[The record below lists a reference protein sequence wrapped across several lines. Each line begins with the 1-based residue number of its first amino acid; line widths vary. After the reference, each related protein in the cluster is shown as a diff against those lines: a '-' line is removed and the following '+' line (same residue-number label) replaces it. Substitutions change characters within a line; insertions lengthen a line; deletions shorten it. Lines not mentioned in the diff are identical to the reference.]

1 MSICVIAQYGLDQG
15 QKRKHDMKWQ
25 GRDRSSNIEDRR
37 GQGGGSSGGGFRGG
51 FGGGFPPIGGGR
63 TRGGGLGIVGVIVV
77 LGLIWFVTGQNPIDI
92 LTSGGSVSSSP
103 SSSNWTPSTNASEDE
118 LANFVGVVVKDTEDY
133 WGEVFRASNE
143 TYTPPKV
150 VLFSDTTQSGCGT
163 AQSASGPFYC
173 PNDRKVY
180 IDLAFYDQLRRQFGA
195 PGDFAQAYVIAH
207 EVGHHIQNLTGV
219 LPEFNRRRAAMSQ
232 EQQNA
237 YSVRVELQADCYAG
251 LWTNF
256 ARRQNYLES
265 GDSEEAINAANAIGD
280 DTLTRGRVSER
291 NFTHGTAEQRMKW
304 LKRGMESG
312 DPAACDTFSGPI

>member
-1 MSICVIAQYGLDQG
+1 
-15 QKRKHDMKWQ
+15 MKWQ

-37 GQGGGSSGGGFRGG
+37 GQGGGNSGGGFRGG

-63 TRGGGLGIVGVIVV
+63 MGRSTGGGLGIVGVIVV

-92 LTSGGSVSSSP
+92 LTNGGTMSSGQST
-103 SSSNWTPSTNASEDE
+103 SSSNWAPARDASEDE

-150 VLFSDTTQSGCGT
+150 VLFSDATNSGCGT
-163 AQSASGPFYC
+163 AQTASGPFYC

-219 LPEFNRRRAAMSQ
+219 LPEFNQRRASMSQ

-251 LWTNF
+251 LWANY
-256 ARRQNYLES
+256 AKRQNYLDT
-265 GDSEEAINAANAIGD
+265 GDTEEAINAANAIGD
-280 DTLTRGRVSER
+280 DTLTRGQVSSR
-291 NFTHGTAEQRMKW
+291 NFTHGTSEQRMKW
-304 LKRGMESG
+304 LKRGMDSG
-312 DPAACDTFSGPI
+312 DPAQCDTFSGSI